1 MGRREGT
8 VVETAR
14 VGRDGPRRVL
24 LDEGARVDG
33 DGSGSPS
40 LTSSTGSR
48 GPGTRAR
55 RAPLPLRV
63 ARGGDRRVNGGSAR
77 NTRDGTGL
85 VRARRFFRSSLTVV
99 LGAGA
104 RGALGRYPS
113 RAQQRVLVAGRRAA
127 RRRGLGLGPDAIV
140 LARAEVDA
148 PDGARRRARA
158 GRSTKPVGRR
168 ARPHPV
174 ASALP
179 VVDSDEIS
187 DLAIGRR
194 RVRVS
199 RRQLRARRGVDGDSR
214 GHDARRCRPASRACG
229 I

>member
-1 MGRREGT
+1 MRGRSSRRRGSRRSAACPRTRARLMGRKWFA
-8 VVETAR
+8 VA
-14 VGRDGPRRVL
+14 
-24 LDEGARVDG
+24 
-33 DGSGSPS
+33 
-40 LTSSTGSR
+40 TSSTGSR

-55 RAPLPLRV
+55 RAPPLCEG
-63 ARGGDRRVNGGSAR
+63 ARGKEGHGGSAR
-77 NTRDGTGL
+77 DARWDREA
-85 VRARRFFRSSLTVV
+85 RASVFGPRSPSCSAP
-99 LGAGA
+99 G
-104 RGALGRYPS
+104 RGGSGRYPS

-127 RRRGLGLGPDAIV
+127 RRRGLGLGTDAVV
-140 LARAEVDA
+140 LARIEVRA
-148 PDGARRRARA
+148 DGARRWARP
-158 GRSTKPVGRR
+158 GRSTEPLGRR

-199 RRQLRARRGVDGDSR
+199 RRQPRARRGVDGDSR
-214 GHDARRCRPASRACG
+214 GHDARRCRPASRASG

>member
-1 MGRREGT
+1 MEVLRRRSPLRQALGDREPERVVLRSLCEWREEGI
-8 VVETAR
+8 
-14 VGRDGPRRVL
+14 
-24 LDEGARVDG
+24 EG
-33 DGSGSPS
+33 
-40 LTSSTGSR
+40 STGVR
-48 GPGTRAR
+48 RGTRAMGR
-55 RAPLPLRV
+55 GWC
-63 ARGGDRRVNGGSAR
+63 ARY
-77 NTRDGTGL
+77 
-85 VRARRFFRSSLTVV
+85 RRFFRSSLTVV

-127 RRRGLGLGPDAIV
+127 RRRGLGLGPDAVV
-140 LARAEVDA
+140 LARAEVAA
-148 PDGARRRARA
+148 PDGARRRARP
-158 GRSTKPVGRR
+158 GRSTKPLGGR
-168 ARPHPV
+168 ARPHPA

-187 DLAIGRR
+187 DLAIGGR

-199 RRQLRARRGVDGDSR
+199 RRQPRARRGVDGDSR

>member
-1 MGRREGT
+1 MGRKWFAVAHLFDRLSGT
-8 VVETAR
+8 GNPSASCSA
-14 VGRDGPRRVL
+14 PSAS
-24 LDEGARVDG
+24 GAR
-33 DGSGSPS
+33 
-40 LTSSTGSR
+40 R
-48 GPGTRAR
+48 GRKGHGVFGAGRALGRGRRAR
-55 RAPLPLRV
+55 RF
-63 ARGGDRRVNGGSAR
+63 
-77 NTRDGTGL
+77 
-85 VRARRFFRSSLTVV
+85 FFRSSLTVV

-113 RAQQRVLVAGRRAA
+113 RAQQRVLVAGRRTA

-199 RRQLRARRGVDGDSR
+199 RRQPRARRGVDGDSR

>member
-1 MGRREGT
+1 MVLRRSPLRQALRDREPERVVLRSLCEWREEGK
-8 VVETAR
+8 
-14 VGRDGPRRVL
+14 
-24 LDEGARVDG
+24 EG
-33 DGSGSPS
+33 
-40 LTSSTGSR
+40 STGVR
-48 GPGTRAR
+48 RGTRSR
-55 RAPLPLRV
+55 
-63 ARGGDRRVNGGSAR
+63 DRRG
-77 NTRDGTGL
+77 TRDGTGET
-85 VRARRFFRSSLTVV
+85 RASVFCRSSLTVV
-99 LGAGA
+99 LRAGA

-127 RRRGLGLGPDAIV
+127 RRRGLGLGTDAVV
-140 LARAEVDA
+140 LARIEVRA
-148 PDGARRRARA
+148 DGARRWARP
-158 GRSTKPVGRR
+158 GRSTEPLGRR

-199 RRQLRARRGVDGDSR
+199 RRQPRARRGVDGDSR
-214 GHDARRCRPASRACG
+214 GHDARRCRPASRASG

>member
-14 VGRDGPRRVL
+14 VGRDGPRRVH

-33 DGSGSPS
+33 EEVVRRRSPLRQALGDREPERVVLRSLCEWREEGKEGSWGV
-40 LTSSTGSR
+40 R
-48 GPGTRAR
+48 RGTR
-55 RAPLPLRV
+55 V
-63 ARGGDRRVNGGSAR
+63 
-77 NTRDGTGL
+77 GTGEA
-85 VRARRFFRSSLTVV
+85 RASVFFRSSLTVV

>member
-1 MGRREGT
+1 MLRRSPLRQALRDREPERVVLRSLCEWREEGK
-8 VVETAR
+8 
-14 VGRDGPRRVL
+14 
-24 LDEGARVDG
+24 EG
-33 DGSGSPS
+33 
-40 LTSSTGSR
+40 STGVR
-48 GPGTRAR
+48 RGTRSR
-55 RAPLPLRV
+55 
-63 ARGGDRRVNGGSAR
+63 DRRG
-77 NTRDGTGL
+77 TRDGTGET
-85 VRARRFFRSSLTVV
+85 RASVFCRSSLTVV
-99 LGAGA
+99 LRAGA

-127 RRRGLGLGPDAIV
+127 RRRGLGLGPEAIV

-148 PDGARRRARA
+148 PEGARRRARA

-199 RRQLRARRGVDGDSR
+199 RRQPRARRGVDGDSR
-214 GHDARRCRPASRACG
+214 GHDARRCVPASRACG